1 MVTVQDIGLQLT
13 KPVRELAQWNFP
25 FAQTLEQYC
34 SLFNT
39 TCNKSFGDAGLVLQ
53 NSTAVYVH
61 RLDSLW
67 TKVEYC
73 RDVLSTQEQEE
84 AIKNP
89 KKRDRKMTDVCFHK
103 FKTVNFAEDVDK
115 HIDIKKNHVAHE
127 SVKSKSRRFTQ
138 LEKSIAHVSIDIYD
152 VNGEVIG
159 KKYDF
164 RCNQNLS
171 MDDTLVDEFAPQ
183 DFYCGDVSIKEKSL
197 SNSYRLSC
205 DTSALDS
212 TIHNNNNENVN
223 TFSEFERDNNS
234 PEEEISNLTMSLEL
248 SQQNLSISRNTDNM
262 FVKTPTNISSD
273 NCHDVTLMNTLSQTF
288 ANTPSHSN
296 SPILTNIDNTVL
308 SNNLEKQCLNTNI
321 NESMHCIDV
330 GSVLDSPP
338 ESVNSKERRISSID
352 DSAILNDTNGDLTQ
366 SNLCID
372 FVKKT
377 PLNESKKIKIR
388 QSSTLKS
395 TPKLLKQ
402 NHASC
407 KRRRSIMKKN
417 LLHILE
423 NSFSLKQ
430 KNKSSMF
437 NKNLRSCMK
446 CIREDDPLRYEEV
459 MNAESDLLG
468 FRLHTDTESDIY
480 INAVTTNVD
489 GNITPSTDKE
499 ISEFHSP
506 MDMSPNSPHETFCD
520 VWFRSDSHFLSETVD
535 QWHEMIQPKLCDFD
549 VIENFCRSSAKY
561 CPPGL
566 PGAPGNPGPPGEQ
579 GLPGVPG
586 MEGPKGPPG
595 QPGHPGARGTKG
607 DIGPPGFDG
616 RDGVPGEP
624 GLDGIPGRSGLDGVP
639 GSNGK
644 PGANGLPGS
653 PGRNGTDGRPG
664 QTGPQGPPGSRGDIG
679 PPGHPGAPG
688 KDGKSGIQAYKI
700 NMNDYNENDILIPPS
715 IVEITPSLNSSGVI
729 SVQEGSKIRLRC
741 AASGKPQPV
750 IQWMKADGSMIP
762 MGLWHASS
770 VTGHTF
776 NISLVNREHMG
787 DYMCNADNG
796 IPPARSKRFKLQ
808 VKFAPFIRIRNQ
820 VVLVR
825 NQNPAT
831 LECEVEGFPE
841 PVVYWERS
849 DGRRLKMS
857 DKYRTEVYD
866 RRDNYKLKMKLRI
879 ARVTTSDHGTY
890 HCVAKNDFDTV
901 KGSFIV
907 DDDIKDVEKYK
918 SGKEEHITYGHPM
931 PMSVDQEQELC
942 IPTQETC
949 TCPKCT
955 YTDII
960 DHLHVQPLNDI
971 NIMRPPPRSTEGFIE
986 AIGKPVLKGNM
997 DDHYGSWMH
1006 DASNDI
1012 MPDRFWVTRHN
1023 DTFYIYEYK
1032 SKEDFKNNT
1041 ALKKKLPYAFQGNGH
1056 VVYDKSFFYN
1066 PIHRSTVLRYDLYAP
1081 SDHQRCKP
1089 VSSECEMQLPCLEV
1103 DGQNYLYT
1111 RNFTYTDFNVDEN
1124 GLWVIYPLSPN
1135 CSGKNTVVVKMD
1147 PTKMIIQYAWN
1158 ISIDHRRFEEM
1169 FIAGGVLYAIRS
1181 VTDDTMEIRFAF
1193 DLYKNTTLDVNLSF
1207 TNPYHKT
1214 TAVSYNHKTKEL
1226 YTWNKGNRL
1235 AYPVKWQEVEKE
1247 SSSRYT
1253 HVPRRNVRRS
1263 ITNRR
1268 ENVN

>member
-1 MVTVQDIGLQLT
+1 MNSKSALLVQRWILQPRVL
-13 KPVRELAQWNFP
+13 
-25 FAQTLEQYC
+25 
-34 SLFNT
+34 
-39 TCNKSFGDAGLVLQ
+39 LVLVLLQ
-53 NSTAVYVH
+53 FIIQFFTSVYLYKYITNVESDLH
-61 RLDSLW
+61 R
-67 TKVEYC
+67 
-73 RDVLSTQEQEE
+73 
-84 AIKNP
+84 
-89 KKRDRKMTDVCFHK
+89 
-103 FKTVNFAEDVDK
+103 
-115 HIDIKKNHVAHE
+115 
-127 SVKSKSRRFTQ
+127 VKS
-138 LEKSIAHVSIDIYD
+138 LY
-152 VNGEVIG
+152 
-159 KKYDF
+159 
-164 RCNQNLS
+164 
-171 MDDTLVDEFAPQ
+171 
-183 DFYCGDVSIKEKSL
+183 
-197 SNSYRLSC
+197 
-205 DTSALDS
+205 
-212 TIHNNNNENVN
+212 
-223 TFSEFERDNNS
+223 
-234 PEEEISNLTMSLEL
+234 
-248 SQQNLSISRNTDNM
+248 
-262 FVKTPTNISSD
+262 
-273 NCHDVTLMNTLSQTF
+273 
-288 ANTPSHSN
+288 
-296 SPILTNIDNTVL
+296 
-308 SNNLEKQCLNTNI
+308 
-321 NESMHCIDV
+321 
-330 GSVLDSPP
+330 PP
-338 ESVNSKERRISSID
+338 EAVAVPR
-352 DSAILNDTNGDLTQ
+352 
-366 SNLCID
+366 
-372 FVKKT
+372 
-377 PLNESKKIKIR
+377 
-388 QSSTLKS
+388 
-395 TPKLLKQ
+395 
-402 NHASC
+402 
-407 KRRRSIMKKN
+407 RRRSSA
-417 LLHILE
+417 LPT
-423 NSFSLKQ
+423 S
-430 KNKSSMF
+430 
-437 NKNLRSCMK
+437 
-446 CIREDDPLRYEEV
+446 ED
-459 MNAESDLLG
+459 NAV
-468 FRLHTDTESDIY
+468 SDI
-480 INAVTTNVD
+480 A
-489 GNITPSTDKE
+489 S
-499 ISEFHSP
+499 
-506 MDMSPNSPHETFCD
+506 
-520 VWFRSDSHFLSETVD
+520 R
-535 QWHEMIQPKLCDFD
+535 FD
-549 VIENFCRSSAKY
+549 AIENFCRSSAKY

-586 MEGPKGPPG
+586 MEGLRGPPG
-595 QPGHPGARGTKG
+595 QPGHPGARGLKG

-664 QTGPQGPPGSRGDIG
+664 QMGPQGPPGSRGDIG

-715 IVEITPSLNSSGVI
+715 IVEITSSLNSSGVI

-750 IQWMKADGSMIP
+750 IQWTKIDGSMIP
-762 MGLWHASS
+762 MGPWHVSS

-787 DYMCNADNG
+787 DYVCNADNG
-796 IPPARSKRFKLQ
+796 IPPARFKRFKLQ

-918 SGKEEHITYGHPM
+918 SGKEEHVTYGHPM

-949 TCPKCT
+949 TTCPKCT

-960 DHLHVQPLNDI
+960 DHLHVQPLSDI
-971 NIMRPPPRSTEGFIE
+971 NITRPPPRSTEGFIE

-1012 MPDRFWVTRHN
+1012 MPDRLWVTRHN
-1023 DTFYIYEYK
+1023 DTSYIYEYK

-1041 ALKKKLPYAFQGNGH
+1041 ALNEIKLPHPFQGNGH

-1066 PIHRSTVLRYDLYAP
+1066 PINRPTVLRYDLYAS
-1081 SDHQRCKP
+1081 SDHQRCKQLSP
-1089 VSSECEMQLPCLEV
+1089 ECEMQLPCLEI

-1158 ISIDHRRFEEM
+1158 ISIDHRRFGEM

-1235 AYPVKWQEVEKE
+1235 AYPVKWQEVTERE
-1247 SSSRYT
+1247 PSSRYT
-1253 HVPRRNVRRS
+1253 HVPRRNARRS
-1263 ITNRR
+1263 ISNRR